1 MDLTRRQLLQAA
13 GVAALPG
20 LPALPGPRP
29 GLPRFGLVTYMWGAR
44 TPLAE
49 LLDVCARTDVLGL
62 ELRTTHAHG
71 VEPSLSKPARA
82 EVRARFADSP
92 VTLVGLGSNER
103 YDSPDPAVVARAVAT
118 TTRFLE
124 LSHDVGSS
132 GVKVKPDRLHTQ
144 AGIPEEQTLGQIGA
158 ALNGLGHVAADL
170 GQEVRLEV
178 HGQCAPPPRI
188 ARILEAADHPNVKV
202 CWNSNAQ
209 DLEGPGLA
217 AHFELLRPWFGDT
230 AHVRR
235 LDFDGYPTR
244 DLVDLMK
251 ASGYDGWVLL
261 EQGGQAPADL
271 EAALRDQRE
280 RFASLVGDE

>member
-1 MDLTRRQLLQAA
+1 M
-13 GVAALPG
+13 
-20 LPALPGPRP
+20 
-29 GLPRFGLVTYMWGAR
+29 
-44 TPLAE
+44 
-49 LLDVCARTDVLGL
+49 
-62 ELRTTHAHG
+62 
-71 VEPSLSKPARA
+71 
-82 EVRARFADSP
+82 RARFADSP

-124 LSHDVGSS
+124 LSHDVGST
-132 GVKVKPDRLHTQ
+132 GVKVKPDRLHVD
-144 AGIPEEQTLGQIGA
+144 AGIPEEQTLAQIGA

-188 ARILEAADHPNVKV
+188 ARILEAADHSSVKV

-209 DLEGPGLA
+209 DLDGEGLA

-244 DLVDLMK
+244 DLVGLMK

-261 EQGGQAPADL
+261 EQGGQPPADL
-271 EAALRDQRE
+271 VAALRDQRE

>member
-1 MDLTRRQLLQAA
+1 MGESRTARREWLGTRWFRPSHRP
-13 GVAALPG
+13 PG
-20 LPALPGPRP
+20 QHG
-29 GLPRFGLVTYMWGAR
+29 TK
-44 TPLAE
+44 
-49 LLDVCARTDVLGL
+49 
-62 ELRTTHAHG
+62 HG
-71 VEPSLSKPARA
+71 V
-82 EVRARFADSP
+82 
-92 VTLVGLGSNER
+92 LVS
-103 YDSPDPAVVARAVAT
+103 
-118 TTRFLE
+118 TTRAAF
-124 LSHDVGSS
+124 VAKTGSYN
-132 GVKVKPDRLHTQ
+132 KC
-144 AGIPEEQTLGQIGA
+144 A

-188 ARILEAADHPNVKV
+188 ARILEAADHSSVKV

-209 DLEGPGLA
+209 DLDGEGLA

-244 DLVDLMK
+244 DLVGLMK

-261 EQGGQAPADL
+261 EQGGQPPADL
-271 EAALRDQRE
+271 VAALRDQRE